1 MMLLREI
8 ELEEADRLRGKSDE
22 MTSPLRNGGGK
33 KVKVPIC
40 HASSTE
46 RWCKR
51 SATAWK
57 LPALAQCLRNCGSH
71 GKQLHRSF
79 TSDLSY
85 RKSTKSILILYCG

>member
-1 MMLLREI
+1 MMLLRQTG
-8 ELEEADRLRGKSDE
+8 LEEADRLRGKSDE
-22 MTSPLRNGGGK
+22 MASPLRDGRGK

-57 LPALAQCLRNCGSH
+57 LTAVGQYLWLAWQTASPVPSLQTSVA
-71 GKQLHRSF
+71 GKA
-79 TSDLSY
+79 
-85 RKSTKSILILYCG
+85 